1 MKISETRRIVL
12 DGAAQEVVREEDML
26 VAPDGRRVRADEA
39 THLAPVEPSKII
51 CAHLN
56 YRNRVLELQAECP
69 PAPNYFFKPPSCLL
83 GHRNAVIR
91 PRGCQFLNYE
101 GEVAIVIGR
110 TTRNVRIA
118 DAEDYIG
125 GYTLANDY
133 ALHDFRDADRGSMVR
148 VKGAD
153 TLGLVGPGVVR
164 GWRPAGQVLR
174 TYVNERVVQE
184 SSLDGM
190 IWTMAY
196 LVADLSRMMTLL
208 PGDLILSGTPANSR
222 PVHPGDAVV
231 VEVEGLGRLSNTI
244 VEGETVISSEA
255 GWPPS
260 ASGKVTGVALGE
272 QLRE

>member
-1 MKISETRRIVL
+1 VTITETRRIL
-12 DGAAQEVVREEDML
+12 LGDAVVNVTREGDSL
-26 VAPDGRRVRADEA
+26 IAPDGRRVHTDDAR
-39 THLAPVEPSKII
+39 HLAPVEPSKII

-56 YRNRVLELQAECP
+56 YRNRLVELKVECP

-91 PRGCQFLNYE
+91 PKGCQFLNYE

-110 TTRNVRIA
+110 IARNVRIA
-118 DAEDYIG
+118 DAEKYIA

-153 TLGLVGPGVVR
+153 TLGLIGPGLVR
-164 GWRPAGQVLR
+164 GWRPAGQILR
-174 TYVNERVVQE
+174 TYVNDRVAQE
-184 SSLDGM
+184 SSLEGM
-190 IWTMAY
+190 IWNMAY
-196 LVADLSRMMTLL
+196 LVADLSRMMTLV

-222 PVHPGDAVV
+222 PVKPGDTVV
-231 VEVEGLGRLSNTI
+231 VEVEGLGRLSNSI
-244 VEGETVISSEA
+244 AEGESVVSSEA

-260 ASGKVTGVALGE
+260 ASAKVTGVALGE

>member
-12 DGAAQEVVREEDML
+12 DGAAVEVVRDGDTL
-26 VAPDGRRVRADEA
+26 VAADGRRVHAGDA
-39 THLAPVEPSKII
+39 LHLAPVEPSKII

-56 YRNRVLELQAECP
+56 YRNRVLELKAECP

-83 GHRNAVIR
+83 GHGNAVIR
-91 PRGCQFLNYE
+91 PKGCQFLNYE
-101 GEVAIVIGR
+101 GEVAIVVGR
-110 TTRNVRIA
+110 TARNVRIA
-118 DAEDYIG
+118 DAEEYIG

-164 GWRPAGQVLR
+164 GWRPAGQMLR
-174 TYVNERVVQE
+174 TYVNDRVVQE

-190 IWTMAY
+190 IWTMTY
-196 LVADLSRMMTLL
+196 LVADLSRMMTLF

-222 PVHPGDAVV
+222 PVNPGDVVV
-231 VEVEGLGRLSNTI
+231 VEVEGLGRLCNTI
-244 VEGETVISSEA
+244 VEGESVVSSEA
-255 GWPPS
+255 GWQPS
-260 ASGKVTGVALGE
+260 TSGKVTGVALGE

>member
-1 MKISETRRIVL
+1 VTITETRRVRL
-12 DGAAQEVVREEDML
+12 GDAVVNVTREGDVL
-26 VAPDGRRVRADEA
+26 VAPDGRRVRAQDA
-39 THLAPVEPSKII
+39 LHLAPVEPSKII

-56 YRNRVLELQAECP
+56 YRNRLVELKVECP

-83 GHRNAVIR
+83 GHGNAVIR
-91 PRGCQFLNYE
+91 PKGCQFLNYE

-110 TTRNVRIA
+110 TARNVRIA
-118 DAEDYIG
+118 DAEEYIA

-164 GWRPAGQVLR
+164 GWRPAGQILR
-174 TYVNERVVQE
+174 TYVNERVAQE
-184 SSLDGM
+184 SSLEGM
-190 IWTMAY
+190 IWNMAY
-196 LVADLSRMMTLL
+196 LVADLSRMMTLV

-222 PVHPGDAVV
+222 PVKPGDTVV

-244 VEGETVISSEA
+244 VEGESVVSSEA

-260 ASGKVTGVALGE
+260 ASAKVTGVALGE
-272 QLRE
+272 ALRE

>member
-1 MKISETRRIVL
+1 MKFFETRRIVL
-12 DGAAQEVVREEDML
+12 DGAALEVVRDGDML
-26 VAPDGRRVRADEA
+26 VAPDGRRIRADEA
-39 THLAPVEPSKII
+39 MHLAPVEPSKII

-56 YRNRVLELQAECP
+56 YRNRLLELKAECP

-91 PRGCQFLNYE
+91 PKGCQFLNYE

-110 TTRNVRIA
+110 TARNVRIA
-118 DAEDYIG
+118 EAEEYIG

-153 TLGLVGPGVVR
+153 TLGLVGPGLVR
-164 GWRPAGQVLR
+164 GWKPAGQMLR
-174 TYVNERVVQE
+174 TYVNDRVVQE

-196 LVADLSRMMTLL
+196 LVADLSRMMTLI
-208 PGDLILSGTPANSR
+208 PGDLIVSGTPANSR
-222 PVHPGDAVV
+222 PVKPGDTVV

-244 VEGETVISSEA
+244 AEGETVVSSEA

-260 ASGKVTGVALGE
+260 ASRKVTGVALGE

>member
-1 MKISETRRIVL
+1 MKTIETRRIVL
-12 DGAAQEVVREEDML
+12 GGAVVEVTRDADML
-26 VAPDGRRVRADEA
+26 VAPDGRRIHADDA
-39 THLAPVEPSKII
+39 MHLAPVEPSKII

-56 YRNRVLELQAECP
+56 YRNRVEELKALCP
-69 PAPNYFFKPPSCLL
+69 PAPNYFYKPPSCLL

-91 PRGCQFLNYE
+91 PKGCQFLNYE

-110 TTRNVRIA
+110 TARNVRIA
-118 DAEDYIG
+118 DAEDYIA

-153 TLGLVGPGVVR
+153 TLGLVGPGLVR
-164 GWRPAGQVLR
+164 GWRPAGQMLR

-190 IWTMAY
+190 IWNMAY
-196 LVADLSRMMTLL
+196 LVADLSRMMTLI

-222 PVHPGDAVV
+222 PVKPGDVVV
-231 VEVEGLGRLSNTI
+231 VEVEGLGRLANTI
-244 VEGETVISSEA
+244 AEGESVVSNEA

-260 ASGKVTGVALGE
+260 ASEKVTGVALGE

>member
-1 MKISETRRIVL
+1 MKIFETRRIVL
-12 DGAAQEVVREEDML
+12 DGAAVEVVRDGDML
-26 VAPDGRRVRADEA
+26 VATDGRRVPADDA
-39 THLAPVEPSKII
+39 LHLPPVEPSKII

-56 YRNRVLELQAECP
+56 FRNRLLELKAECP

-91 PRGCQFLNYE
+91 PKGCQFLNYE

-110 TTRNVRIA
+110 TARNVRIA
-118 DAEDYIG
+118 EAEEYIG

-164 GWRPAGQVLR
+164 GWRPAGQMLR
-174 TYVNERVVQE
+174 TYVNGRVVQE
-184 SSLDGM
+184 SSLHGM
-190 IWTMAY
+190 IWSMAY
-196 LVADLSRMMTLL
+196 LVADLSRMMTLS

-222 PVHPGDAVV
+222 PVNPGDAVV

-244 VEGETVISSEA
+244 VEGETVISGEA
-255 GWPPS
+255 GWQPS

>member
-1 MKISETRRIVL
+1 VTITETRRVRL
-12 DGAAQEVVREEDML
+12 GDAVVNVTREGDVL
-26 VAPDGRRVRADEA
+26 VAPDGRRVRAQDA
-39 THLAPVEPSKII
+39 LHLAPVEPSKII

-56 YRNRVLELQAECP
+56 YRNRLVELKVECP

-83 GHRNAVIR
+83 GHGNAVIR
-91 PRGCQFLNYE
+91 PKGCQFLNYE

-110 TTRNVRIA
+110 TARNVRIA
-118 DAEDYIG
+118 DAEEYIA

-164 GWRPAGQVLR
+164 GWRPAGQILR
-174 TYVNERVVQE
+174 TYVNERVAQE
-184 SSLDGM
+184 SSLEGM
-190 IWTMAY
+190 IWNMAY
-196 LVADLSRMMTLL
+196 LVADLSRMMTLV

-222 PVHPGDAVV
+222 PVNPGDTVV

-244 VEGETVISSEA
+244 VEGESVVSSEA

-260 ASGKVTGVALGE
+260 ASAKVTGVALGE
-272 QLRE
+272 ALRE

>member
-1 MKISETRRIVL
+1 MIVETRRIVL
-12 DGAAQEVVREEDML
+12 DGAALEVVRDGDML
-26 VAPDGRRVRADEA
+26 VAADGRRVHADDA
-39 THLAPVEPSKII
+39 LHLAPVEPSKII

-56 YRNRVLELQAECP
+56 YRNRVLELKAECP

-91 PRGCQFLNYE
+91 PKGCRFLNYE

-110 TTRNVRIA
+110 TARNVRIA
-118 DAEDYIG
+118 EANEYIG

-133 ALHDFRDADRGSMVR
+133 ALHDFRDADRGAMVR

-153 TLGLVGPGVVR
+153 TLGLVGPGLVR
-164 GWRPAGQVLR
+164 GWKPAGQMLR
-174 TYVNERVVQE
+174 TYVNDRVVQE

-196 LVADLSRMMTLL
+196 LVADLSRMMTLV

-222 PVHPGDAVV
+222 PVNPGDVVV

-244 VEGETVISSEA
+244 AEGEAVISSEA

>member
-1 MKISETRRIVL
+1 MTITETRRIL
-12 DGAAQEVVREEDML
+12 LGDAAVTVTREGDML
-26 VAPDGRRVRADEA
+26 LAPDGRRVGVKEA
-39 THLAPVEPSKII
+39 VHLAPVEPSKII

-56 YRNRVLELQAECP
+56 YRNRLLELKAECP

-83 GHRNAVIR
+83 GHGNAVVR

-101 GEVAIVIGR
+101 GEVALVIGR
-110 TTRNVRIA
+110 TARNVRIA
-118 DAEDYIG
+118 DAEEYIA

-153 TLGLVGPGVVR
+153 TLGLVGPGLVR
-164 GWRPAGQVLR
+164 GWRPAGQILR
-174 TYVNERVVQE
+174 TYVNDRVVQE
-184 SSLDGM
+184 SSLEGM
-190 IWTMAY
+190 IWNIAY
-196 LVADLSRMMTLL
+196 LVADLSRMMTLI

-222 PVHPGDAVV
+222 PVKPGDTVV

-244 VEGETVISSEA
+244 AEGESVVSSEA

-260 ASGKVTGVALGE
+260 ASPKVTGVALGE

>member
-1 MKISETRRIVL
+1 VTVIETRRVL
-12 DGAAQEVVREEDML
+12 WGDAVVNVTREGDTL
-26 VAPDGRRVRADEA
+26 VAADGRRVYTDEA
-39 THLAPVEPSKII
+39 VHLAPVEPSKII

-56 YRNRVLELQAECP
+56 YRNRLVELKVECP

-83 GHRNAVIR
+83 GHGNAVIR
-91 PRGCQFLNYE
+91 PKGCQFLNYE

-110 TTRNVRIA
+110 TARNVRIA
-118 DAEDYIG
+118 DAEEYIA

-153 TLGLVGPGVVR
+153 TLGLIGPGLVR
-164 GWRPAGQVLR
+164 GWRPAGQILR
-174 TYVNERVVQE
+174 TYVNDRVAQE

-190 IWTMAY
+190 IWNMAY
-196 LVADLSRMMTLL
+196 LVADLSRMMTLV

-222 PVHPGDAVV
+222 PVNPGDTVV

-244 VEGETVISSEA
+244 AEGATAISSEA

-260 ASGKVTGVALGE
+260 ASAKVTGVALGE

>member
-1 MKISETRRIVL
+1 MTLTETRRVL
-12 DGAAQEVVREEDML
+12 VGDTAITVAREGDML
-26 VAPDGRRVRADEA
+26 VAPDGRRLRMEEA
-39 THLAPVEPSKII
+39 LHLAPVEPSKII

-56 YRNRVLELQAECP
+56 YRNRLLELKVECP

-83 GHRNAVIR
+83 GHGNAVIR
-91 PRGCQFLNYE
+91 PKGCQFLNYE

-110 TTRNVRIA
+110 TARNVRIA
-118 DAEDYIG
+118 DAEQYIA

-153 TLGLVGPGVVR
+153 TLGLVGPGLVH
-164 GWRPAGQVLR
+164 GWRPAGQILR
-174 TYVNERVVQE
+174 TYVNGRVVQE
-184 SSLDGM
+184 SSLDEM

-196 LVADLSRMMTLL
+196 LVADLSRMMTLV

-222 PVHPGDAVV
+222 PVKPGDTVD
-231 VEVEGLGRLSNTI
+231 VEVKGLGRLTNTI
-244 VEGETVISSEA
+244 VEGESVVSSEA

-260 ASGKVTGVALGE
+260 ASAKVTGVALGE